1 MLSLHKD
8 ALTVYSSY
16 IDPKYH
22 SGKESQDYCNTE
34 FFQGSFPPWRWSR
47 NGWRLVALRNSIS
60 RGTMVTVSVV
70 APWHVCLSLKFLPR
84 HNSLNL
90 FLWYLSNT
98 GPLRLPQLRT
108 EIRQSL
114 GTWAPWLYS
123 HIQQSW
129 NHPAP
134 GETLCHSCRYRV
146 FPLHLTTYMKNSI
159 YS

>member
-1 MLSLHKD
+1 MHSLHKD

-16 IDPKYH
+16 IDPKYR
-22 SGKESQDYCNTE
+22 SGKDSQDYCNTK

-98 GPLRLPQLRT
+98 GPLWLLQLRT
-108 EIRQSL
+108 EGRASVREHL
-114 GTWAPWLYS
+114 DHTATS
-123 HIQQSW
+123 
-129 NHPAP
+129 NRA
-134 GETLCHSCRYRV
+134 ETT
-146 FPLHLTTYMKNSI
+146 LHQEKRFTIPVDITPFL
-159 YS
+159 